1 MIRAGSSRQLRGILS
16 VRAGQDIEWTRQWC
30 ELKGNIL
37 LLNNIES
44 FTCNENLN
52 LNKYVV
58 LDNPELRSYKKHCF
72 ELTPK
77 EGSEEQKK
85 YLFSAQSF
93 EQKGQWTRAL
103 SEAVKSKIQ
112 IENEEGAAQVS
123 RARGGT
129 TLTKSPSTEDSS
141 PKMPP
146 RANRDRAMTMVER
159 PSNSPAPPAVILHK
173 LVAPSVFTFHSEDG
187 LISWKLAFTEF
198 TTCQSVL
205 NTLAAKTSKDPNTLS
220 LFEVGEDNQK
230 TLIGMQEDVL
240 ERKKNQAKP
249 FTTKFI
255 VRFQN

>member
-1 MIRAGSSRQLRGILS
+1 MSSSIGRAGSRQLRGILS
-16 VRAGQDIEWTRQWC
+16 VRVGQDIEWTRQWC
-30 ELKGNIL
+30 ELKGNTL

-52 LNKYVV
+52 LNKYVI
-58 LDNPELRSYKKHCF
+58 LDNPELRSYKKYCF
-72 ELTPK
+72 ELSPK
-77 EGSEEQKK
+77 EGNEEQKK

-103 SEAVKSKIQ
+103 SEAVKVKMQ
-112 IENEEGAAQVS
+112 PEIEDSAAQIS
-123 RARGGT
+123 RTRA
-129 TLTKSPSTEDSS
+129 LTKSPSTEDSS
-141 PKMPP
+141 PKMQP
-146 RANRDRAMTMVER
+146 RANRDRAMTMIER
-159 PSNSPAPPAVILHK
+159 PTNNPTPPAIILHK

-187 LISWKLAFTEF
+187 LISWKLAFTES

-205 NTLAAKTSKDPNTLS
+205 TTLAAKTSKDPNTLS